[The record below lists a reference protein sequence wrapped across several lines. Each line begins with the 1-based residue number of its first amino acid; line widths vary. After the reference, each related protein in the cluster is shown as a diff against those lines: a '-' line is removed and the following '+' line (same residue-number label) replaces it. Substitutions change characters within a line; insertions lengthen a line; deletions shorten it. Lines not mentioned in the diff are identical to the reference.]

1 MVQPW
6 RVCHFNV
13 TILLTLFLGALSPSH
28 LHDHLLVEPLA
39 HIETIKNINSST
51 STSDLTPDVSTFP
64 LTMESAQCTSS
75 PPSPRL
81 TTSSATSPFLSSP
94 SSPMSDVPILVTT
107 SDPYNMADAADAE
120 KRPVGDVDETVNDV
134 TIGPSVNS
142 SSPIRDTP
150 IFVTCSHSETTLGD
164 VSNVPEK
171 QSVGDVDLTADDTAM
186 CEPSST
192 TPTISAF
199 LKSSRIPDTPI
210 LVGSIPQTTL
220 GDVLDD
226 TVERRMG
233 DVEQA
238 ADDVAIGEPSSTV
251 AAIGPSLQLS
261 CSPKQRSA
269 NDFLRSSMSPQYP
282 TIDPSVLR
290 THSPVAA
297 RRLSISV
304 EKELSTSTVSE
315 SSNGAMD
322 VSDDNPSAGLGQETA
337 RECAGTSL
345 PTSIDPFLLFSPT
358 PVMLF
363 SPERGEDVTRTSG
376 RVSVPD
382 NERLVPSDENAMET
396 DGGNLGEA
404 NDANQPP
411 PAFLP
416 TTINPSLLI
425 SPKTVAPLSSYDRGV
440 DVTGT
445 SGGESEDDDDCPSLS
460 NKNAMNTDDGHH
472 GKPNDGDADESGDE
486 FLEASPAGNAEES
499 GSATDGDGDIEM
511 SESVQDDHET
521 NVVPEEVS
529 QPDTRTPRRVT
540 RPGPKKPHPPTSIN
554 RPHKRR
560 RKSASSARDVE
571 DESDHDASTNLLDV
585 DLYISRWEPLV
596 DTEFVR
602 LFSDG
607 FS

>member
-1 MVQPW
+1 
-6 RVCHFNV
+6 
-13 TILLTLFLGALSPSH
+13 
-28 LHDHLLVEPLA
+28 
-39 HIETIKNINSST
+39 
-51 STSDLTPDVSTFP
+51 
-64 LTMESAQCTSS
+64 
-75 PPSPRL
+75 
-81 TTSSATSPFLSSP
+81 
-94 SSPMSDVPILVTT
+94 MSDVPILVTT

-337 RECAGTSL
+337 RECAGNESAKHDDGDVDMSESEERDREMDVVHEEVNDFESRPPHLSKSTSMKMRT
-345 PTSIDPFLLFSPT
+345 PSSVNRPKKRRRRSTSSVSDIEGEDSNIGTRTTSID
-358 PVMLF
+358 
-363 SPERGEDVTRTSG
+363 
-376 RVSVPD
+376 
-382 NERLVPSDENAMET
+382 
-396 DGGNLGEA
+396 
-404 NDANQPP
+404 
-411 PAFLP
+411 
-416 TTINPSLLI
+416 I
-425 SPKTVAPLSSYDRGV
+425 
-440 DVTGT
+440 
-445 SGGESEDDDDCPSLS
+445 
-460 NKNAMNTDDGHH
+460 
-472 GKPNDGDADESGDE
+472 
-486 FLEASPAGNAEES
+486 
-499 GSATDGDGDIEM
+499 
-511 SESVQDDHET
+511 
-521 NVVPEEVS
+521 
-529 QPDTRTPRRVT
+529 
-540 RPGPKKPHPPTSIN
+540 
-554 RPHKRR
+554 
-560 RKSASSARDVE
+560 
-571 DESDHDASTNLLDV
+571 
-585 DLYISRWEPLV
+585 DLYLSRWVPLV
-596 DTEFVR
+596 DMEFVSFCDF
-602 LFSDG
+602 FSP
-607 FS
+607 